1 VIKSNNLHLA
11 GGEFINSQ
19 LSIAS
24 FDYRRG
30 RDHILDNVM
39 DPVMDNIIDCD
50 LLVYNKQVVHVMMN
64 LVWSGSLRLVCIFIL
79 NTIY

>member
-1 VIKSNNLHLA
+1 MIKSNNPHLA
-11 GGEFINSQ
+11 GGEFINLQ

-39 DPVMDNIIDCD
+39 DPVMDNIMDCD
-50 LLVYNKQVVHVMMN
+50 LLVYNKQVVHFMMN
-64 LVWSGSLRLVCIFIL
+64 LVWSGSVRLVCIFI
-79 NTIY
+79 